1 VSYKPYYPNGW
12 LSGETGNTP
21 ITPEALNNMEH
32 GIEANATAIES
43 VQQEA
48 EKAFRNDSPI
58 ILTEG
63 VHYGKTAPADAT
75 KGRLYFIEV
84 VV

>member
-1 VSYKPYYPNGW
+1 MSYKPYYPNGW

-32 GIEANATAIES
+32 GIEANATAL
-43 VQQEA
+43 
-48 EKAFRNDSPI
+48 EKAFQNDAPI

-63 VHYGKTAPADAT
+63 VHYGPNFPAEAT
-75 KGRLYFIEV
+75 KGRLFFIEV
-84 VV
+84 ST